1 MKIRV
6 FEHPRSTLKTVLI
19 YSGILYEIE
28 WNSDDDINYKI
39 QYSVDAAYC
48 NFHLNKIDRET
59 IKAVKLWQEAT
70 NKLSGRK
77 CF

>member
-1 MKIRV
+1 MKMMV
-6 FEHPRSTLKTVLI
+6 FEHPYSTLKTVLI

-28 WNSDDDINYKI
+28 WNSDNDINYRI
-39 QYSVDAAYC
+39 QYSVDAAWC
-48 NFHLNKIDRET
+48 NFHLNNMNRET

-70 NKLSGRK
+70 NKLTGWK